1 MNIPKI
7 EYHPDDPDNLPPARR
22 RRARRILAPLD
33 ADEQASLLDAIAHHA
48 APSFDFFL
56 FSLIAGLVISA
67 GLLLNEPALLV
78 LGASLAPLMAP
89 VVGISLGT
97 VIGSV
102 PYFIRSLV
110 GLTIGCA
117 LVFLT
122 GWSTGYANL
131 TWLHLDL
138 SHFQS
143 QALLSWVDFLVLAIA
158 AVLTAISIARSN
170 QSGPLPRLALPSVA
184 LAYEL
189 YLPLA
194 TAGFGLGIGAT
205 RLVYDGLVVF
215 AVYLAWAALLGAI
228 TLAILG
234 FRPLTLFGYTLGAAL
249 ALLCII
255 LSIGISGVGAVFG
268 ANIGLP
274 TPIPTSTPTL
284 TPTSTHTPTP
294 IPSATITPTFTPT
307 ATHTPTLTPTYT
319 PTPTPTPILA
329 VVFIS
334 SPDGA
339 RIRTE
344 PGGKTTG
351 FLANDTIVIVIP
363 EMIKEEDGVEWVQ
376 IIAPGGEQGWIVRS
390 LINLITP
397 TVTPN
402 S

>member
-102 PYFIRSLV
+102 PYFLRSLV
-110 GLTIGCA
+110 GLTIGCV
-117 LVFLT
+117 LVFLA
-122 GWSTGYANL
+122 GWSVGFANL

-158 AVLTAISIARSN
+158 AVLTSISIARSN

-205 RLVYDGLVVF
+205 RLIYDGLVIF

-255 LSIGISGVGAVFG
+255 LSIGISGVGAVLG

-294 IPSATITPTFTPT
+294 IPPTLTFTPT

-329 VVFIS
+329 VVSIS

-339 RIRTE
+339 RIRAE

-351 FLANDTIVIVIP
+351 FLANDTIVIVVP
-363 EMIKEEDGVEWVQ
+363 ETIIEEDGVEWVQ
-376 IIAPGGEQGWIVRS
+376 IITPGGDQGWIVRS
-390 LINLITP
+390 LIIRITP